1 MYKDWGRRGLTARP
15 GKWLAT
21 DGWKRSSNGPPDGR
35 PAPLSRSAP
44 TIRAEFGQKVR
55 GGGVKK
61 VGTLGVL
68 GVLRVGCNAT
78 KPARGAA
85 MCSTAQA
92 NRSSSNG
99 RDAFGVD
106 SASRSLMNCKA
117 SLMSSPVVIFRL

>member
-78 KPARGAA
+78 RRARDAA
-85 MCSTAQA
+85 MCPTCPK
-92 NRSSSNG
+92 R
-99 RDAFGVD
+99 
-106 SASRSLMNCKA
+106 ASGTR
-117 SLMSSPVVIFRL
+117 